1 MERETVNHRNRTWRD
16 PYEYG
21 RIRLYD
27 NTSWILRDLLN
38 RERLRLYIERKEA
51 ARQGISLTPWNQDIA
66 KITQILG
73 EVNRLRREKRWV
85 TATEQDDGEPEHG
98 DKEATGPEVSPGT

>member
-1 MERETVNHRNRTWRD
+1 VEHKTVNHRRRVWRD

-21 RIRLYD
+21 RIRLY
-27 NTSWILRDLLN
+27 NQTSWMLRDLLN

-51 ARQGISLTPWNQDIA
+51 AKTGTSLTTWNQDIA

-73 EVNRLRREKRWV
+73 EVNRLRREKGWN
-85 TATEQDDGEPEHG
+85 TATEQDDGEPEYG
-98 DKEATGPEVSPGT
+98 NTERTSPELSPGT